1 MSGFFPDPLTKAQL
15 SDSEINA
22 SLDLLTRW
30 EIGEEP
36 KSAFLAAL
44 HFRGETA
51 AELAGFARAILER
64 GSKVVIE
71 RDPASPLLELCGT
84 GGDRAGFLNISTAA
98 MFVAAGAGARVVKHG
113 NRGVSSR
120 CGSADVL
127 EALGVSLHLKPS
139 SVPSV
144 LERAGSVFLL
154 ASDFHPVI
162 SSLAPLRKSL
172 AAAGKMTVFNLLG
185 PLLNPALPEA
195 QLTGIFNPNQLMFYA
210 EALGMLG
217 RGVAWA
223 VHGEGL
229 QGDGG
234 VDELSI
240 TGPSKVVAFHK
251 RNDEAASI
259 RAFIRDF
266 IINPHELGFSAI
278 ESPELLLGGDAK
290 SNALRIQSILSG
302 EEVGAARD
310 MIVLNAAAAL
320 HLAGFGESLQES
332 LSLAAESIASG
343 KASRAL
349 DLLRESSKSHSAD

>member
-22 SLDLLTRW
+22 SLDLLTRG
-30 EIGEEP
+30 EIGEQP

-44 HFRGETA
+44 HCRGETA

-64 GSKVVIE
+64 GTKVVIE

-84 GGDRAGFLNISTAA
+84 GGDQAGFLNISTAA

-172 AAAGKMTVFNLLG
+172 AAVGQMTIFNLLG

-195 QLTGIFNPNQLMFYA
+195 QLTGIFNPKQLMFYA

-229 QGDGG
+229 QSDGG

-240 TGPSKVVAFHK
+240 TGPSKVVAFRK
-251 RNDEAASI
+251 RNDEEASPQE
-259 RAFIRDF
+259 F
-266 IINPHELGFSAI
+266 IINPQELGFSAV
-278 ESPELLLGGDAK
+278 ESPELLLGGDAQ

-349 DLLRESSKSHSAD
+349 DLLRESSKSHSAE

>member
-1 MSGFFPDPLTKAQL
+1 MSKLFPDPLSKTQL
-15 SDSEINA
+15 SYSEINA
-22 SLDLLTRW
+22 SIDLLTSG
-30 EIGEEP
+30 EIEEKP
-36 KSAFLAAL
+36 KSDFLTAL
-44 HFRGETA
+44 HRRSETA

-64 GSKVVIE
+64 GTKVVIE
-71 RDPASPLLELCGT
+71 RDPCSPLLELCGT

-98 MFVAAGAGARVVKHG
+98 MFVASGAGARVVKHG

-172 AAAGKMTVFNLLG
+172 AAQGQMTIFNLLG

-195 QLTGIFNPNQLMFYA
+195 QLTGIFNPKQLMFYA

-217 RGVAWA
+217 RVTAWA

-229 QGDGG
+229 QSDGG

-251 RNDEAASI
+251 RNDEVATI
-259 RAFIRDF
+259 REFTID
-266 IINPHELGFSAI
+266 PLELGFPAV
-278 ESPELLLGGDAK
+278 ESPRLLLGGDAQ

-302 EEVGAARD
+302 DEEGSARD
-310 MIVLNAAAAL
+310 MIVINAAAAL
-320 HLAGFGESLQES
+320 HLAGLGGSLQES
-332 LSLAAESIASG
+332 LSLAFESIATG
-343 KASRAL
+343 AASRAL
-349 DLLRESSKSHSAD
+349 DRLRESSKAHSAE